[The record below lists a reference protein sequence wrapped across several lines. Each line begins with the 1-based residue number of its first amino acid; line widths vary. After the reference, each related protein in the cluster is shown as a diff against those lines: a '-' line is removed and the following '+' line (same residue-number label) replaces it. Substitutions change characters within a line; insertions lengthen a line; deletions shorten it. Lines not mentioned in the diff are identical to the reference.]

1 MRKLVGPTDVADFD
15 NPGGGLVFPYLDAA
29 VYGSVFDFGSGCGRI
44 ARQLIQQVP
53 RPRRYVGVD
62 LHAGM
67 VQWCR
72 RNLAP
77 AASGFEFHHHDVYN
91 AAFNPDRSKPDAL
104 PFPVADRSFSLV
116 IAWSVFTHLTQ
127 RQAEHYLRE
136 VGRILAPGGA
146 FLSTWF
152 LFDKRHFPMLK
163 EGSDALYVSDLD
175 PSAAVLFDRRWLRT
189 ESRAAGLVIY
199 SVTPPEV
206 RGYQWLLLMA
216 DRNADYREA
225 SFPPDTAPI
234 GEVKLSTM
242 PRNPSAIGCER
253 TPRVPDRRRW
263 RLRMRRRRKTEA

>member
-1 MRKLVGPTDVADFD
+1 MRQLVGPTEDADFD
-15 NPGGGLVFPYLDAA
+15 NPEGELVFPYLDEA
-29 VYGSVFDFGSGCGRI
+29 VYENVFDFGCGCGRI

-67 VQWCR
+67 IQWSS

-91 AAFNPDRSKPDAL
+91 AAFNPDRSKPGML

-116 IAWSVFTHLTQ
+116 VAWSVFTHLTQ
-127 RQAEHYLRE
+127 RQAEHYLSE
-136 VGRILAPGGA
+136 VRRILAPGGV

-163 EGSDALYVSDLD
+163 AGSDALYVNDLD
-175 PSAAVLFDRRWLRT
+175 PSAAVLFDRDWLRARA
-189 ESRAAGLVIY
+189 RAARLVIY
-199 SVTPPEV
+199 SVTPPEI

-216 DRNADYREA
+216 PKGGARAEA
-225 SFPPDTAPI
+225 PFPPDAAPI
-234 GEVKLSTM
+234 GDVKLSTM
-242 PRNPSAIGCER
+242 PRNPSAIGLER
-253 TPRVPDRRRW
+253 TRRW
-263 RLRMRRRRKTEA
+263 RRRIREKLRR